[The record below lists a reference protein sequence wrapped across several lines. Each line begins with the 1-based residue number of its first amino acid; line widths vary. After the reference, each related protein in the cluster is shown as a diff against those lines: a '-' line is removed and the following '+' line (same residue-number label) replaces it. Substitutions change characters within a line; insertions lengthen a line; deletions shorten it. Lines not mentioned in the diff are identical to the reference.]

1 MTRNPSGIRDWQYT
15 YIFLFNR
22 PDKTL
27 SYFKEGGGAETFGLI
42 LFRLNSSSIN
52 LNYNEASDL

>member
-27 SYFKEGGGAETFGLI
+27 SYFKEGGRGGAETFGLI
-42 LFRLNSSSIN
+42 LFRFK
-52 LNYNEASDL
+52 

>member
-15 YIFLFNR
+15 YIFSFNR

-27 SYFKEGGGAETFGLI
+27 SYFKEGGGGWGAETFGLI
-42 LFRLNSSSIN
+42 LFRFK
-52 LNYNEASDL
+52 

>member
-1 MTRNPSGIRDWQYT
+1 MTRNPSGIFERLAIYVH
-15 YIFLFNR
+15 IFLFNR

-42 LFRLNSSSIN
+42 LFRFK
-52 LNYNEASDL
+52 